1 MKKILLALLFL
12 STTVKIFGQQ
22 FSQYNTG
29 TLYDSFENPSQKA
42 FITDSSKQ
50 YALNFLV
57 PNFSADLFVTG
68 NAQATLKSRAFDYKY
83 DNSALQIGQGKYN
96 HLGGNVNAYLVM
108 FKYFSSLNGDVELG
122 FSAQV
127 KMELKGTFSDETA
140 ALLGGTQD
148 FKNSIYSDIFNSRYS
163 FQSYHQFG
171 FTYKEKI
178 NKQFT
183 LGAKLS
189 ILGGI
194 QYEEMNVYHSDVQF
208 NQPDQAT
215 IGLSGTYFSNYIPG
229 HLSPRD
235 YLPTFRNPGAAI
247 TLGGTYRTEDGFI
260 IQGNVKDLGFIH
272 WSGRSYSYPFQGVQ
286 EIDGLSTK
294 DREKNIYNAV
304 YKIITTNGIKG
315 SFTTPIDGRGE
326 LSVHHE
332 YFIDDSKNFK
342 YAPTL
347 IASKELFYPGFTGAL
362 VNPVIYKNKYSLT
375 LTTTYDDMK
384 LFNVGL
390 QFMYKTPDLD
400 FFIGSDRLAQSV
412 SLASAAANK
421 ASAQT
426 FQNSGFSGGNF
437 FLGFALKIGPVIEH
451 PMNASTIPTGEKGF
465 LGRLWGRLFK
475 TND

>member
-1 MKKILLALLFL
+1 MKKILLALIFLF
-12 STTVKIFGQQ
+12 STVKIFGQQ

-50 YALNFLV
+50 YAFNFLV
-57 PNFSADLFVTG
+57 PNFGANLFVTG
-68 NAQATLKSRAFDYKY
+68 DAQASLKSRAFANKY
-83 DNSALQIGQGKYN
+83 DNSALLIGQGKYN
-96 HLGGNVNAYLVM
+96 HFNGDLNAYLIM
-108 FKYFSSLNGDVELG
+108 FKFFSSLNGDVELG

-127 KMELKGTFSDETA
+127 KMELKGNFSDETA
-140 ALLGGTQD
+140 ALFDGTQV
-148 FKNSIYSDIFNSRYS
+148 FKNSYYTDIFNSNYS

-189 ILGGI
+189 LLTGI
-194 QYEEMNVYHSDVQF
+194 QYEEMNIKHSEVQF
-208 NQPDQAT
+208 NQPDAAT
-215 IGLSGTYFSNYIPG
+215 VALSGTYFSNYIPG
-229 HLSPRD
+229 HLTPRD
-235 YLPTFRNPGAAI
+235 YLPTLRNPGAAI

-272 WSGRSYSYPFQGVQ
+272 WSSRSFAYPFNGVEQ
-286 EIDGLSTK
+286 IQGLSTTN
-294 DREKNIYNAV
+294 REKNIYNAA
-304 YKIITTNGIKG
+304 YKIITTNGEKG

-332 YFIDDSKNFK
+332 YFIDDNKDFK
-342 YAPTL
+342 YSPTL

-384 LFNVGL
+384 LFNLGL

-400 FFIGSDRLAQSV
+400 FFIGSDKVTQST
-412 SLASAAANK
+412 SLLSAAANK
-421 ASAQT
+421 T
-426 FQNSGFSGGNF
+426 GPYQNSSSSGGSF
-437 FLGFALKIGPVIEH
+437 FMGFALKIGPVIEH
-451 PMNASTIPTGEKGF
+451 PMNASSIPTGEKGF